1 MRENVKQSD
10 WAGLIPT
17 EWEIAP
23 LKSQFLFNKGLP
35 ITKADLIEEG
45 LPVISYGQIHS
56 KECIGTSLDERL
68 LRHVDTKYS
77 QSHPSSKTIKGDI
90 IIADTSE
97 DLDGCGNA
105 VLNDK
110 EYPVFA
116 GYHTIILKNVNIN
129 NSKYFAYLL
138 RTDAW
143 RSQIRKQL
151 TEVKLFSITQKTLR
165 QVEVLIPDIE
175 IQNSI
180 VNYLDNAC
188 SKIDEAISRHRQI
201 IEKLEEYRK
210 AVITKEIREI
220 CEYRKIKHLFRVYAG
235 ATPKSNIPEF
245 WDGAINWITPADYKT
260 SDKYISGGA
269 RTITEK
275 GYQSSNTTIVPKGSI
290 IISKRAPI
298 GSVGIANIPLCTNQ
312 GCLSCVPSREVD
324 SEFYYYVL
332 SANTS
337 QMNELGSGTTFQEL
351 SATAFLNMK
360 VPYITFI
367 KQKEIAEVL
376 NELCTKANDA
386 ITHHRGIITKL
397 EEYRKSLIYNAVTG
411 KIDCRDIKS

>member
-17 EWEIAP
+17 EWKIAP

-68 LRHVDTKYS
+68 LRYVDTEYS

-116 GYHTIILKNVNIN
+116 GYHTIVLKNVNIN

-188 SKIDEAISRHRQI
+188 SKIDEAISRHKQI

-210 AVITKEIREI
+210 AVITKVVTKGLDPNVEMKDSVIRWARRIPAHWSSERLK
-220 CEYRKIKHLFRVYAG
+220 YVAKITNGMDPKTEGNIPVYGSG
-235 ATPKSNIPEF
+235 ATSFKTCGEFKKGPTVLIGRKGATLHIPHYIF
-245 WDGAINWITPADYKT
+245 NNYWNVDTAFDCHMRGNNDLRWFYYIAICLDYKYFLT
-260 SDKYISGGA
+260 
-269 RTITEK
+269 
-275 GYQSSNTTIVPKGSI
+275 QTTLPSMTQTDYCNMILPVP
-290 IISKRAPI
+290 PI
-298 GSVGIANIPLCTNQ
+298 KEQTQIANYLDGICHN
-312 GCLSCVPSREVD
+312 
-324 SEFYYYVL
+324 
-332 SANTS
+332 
-337 QMNELGSGTTFQEL
+337 
-351 SATAFLNMK
+351 
-360 VPYITFI
+360 
-367 KQKEIAEVL
+367 AE
-376 NELCTKANDA
+376 DA
-386 ITHHRGIITKL
+386 IYRHTRIIEIL
-397 EEYRKSLIYNAVTG
+397 EKYRKSIIYNAVTG
-411 KIDCRDIKS
+411 KIDCRDSKA